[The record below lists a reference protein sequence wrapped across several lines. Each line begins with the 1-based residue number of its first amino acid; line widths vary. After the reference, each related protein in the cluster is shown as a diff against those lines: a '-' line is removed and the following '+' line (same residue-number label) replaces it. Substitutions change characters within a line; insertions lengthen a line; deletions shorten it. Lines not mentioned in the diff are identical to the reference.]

1 MILTVF
7 STEHSFVK
15 EKVKNTLRS
24 LTYNYIDLDLKQFY
38 VDRKRIRILKNM
50 NINFAIL
57 KPYKGNG
64 IVILKRSDYLSITL
78 GRILHYCKSNNP
90 KKLLIFEALLIQYNK
105 P

>member
-1 MILTVF
+1 M
-7 STEHSFVK
+7 K

-64 IVILKRSDYLSITL
+64 IVILKRSDYISSVSSIFDNTLKFTKVSSDPTSTRLSRNL
-78 GRILHYCKSNNP
+78 SFYS
-90 KKLLIFEALLIQYNK
+90 F
-105 P
+105 